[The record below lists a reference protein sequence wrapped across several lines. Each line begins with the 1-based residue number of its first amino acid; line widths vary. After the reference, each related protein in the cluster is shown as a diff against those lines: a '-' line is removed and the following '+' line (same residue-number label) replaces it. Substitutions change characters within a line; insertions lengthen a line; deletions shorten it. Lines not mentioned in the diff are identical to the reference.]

1 MSKEIYLDFNSFM
14 GKQDEELKEIRKKI
28 ANYQKLISSSTN
40 TTTTERE
47 IDRDIR
53 KLKDTQNELENAYSN
68 RNAPSTIPGI
78 ELDRRQK
85 EIQKFGISIRDI
97 ENTFKNFQ
105 NQKYSFKGGNIND
118 NYQQSDEMKNM
129 SNSELLIF
137 QKEKIKE
144 QDKIIDDITLDV
156 KKGRVLAKEAK
167 NIMEQQNKELD
178 QLQEE
183 IERVDSRFQRGIKRF
198 ENYVQKQSGCC
209 IIIILIIELAIA
221 LLIFFILG

>member
-1 MSKEIYLDFNSFM
+1 MSKEIYIDFNPFM
-14 GKQDEELKEIRKKI
+14 GKQDEALKEVRKKI
-28 ANYQKLISSSTN
+28 ANYQKLISTGTN
-40 TTTTERE
+40 TTTTESE

-53 KLKDTQNELENAYSN
+53 KLKDTQNELDNAYSN

-85 EIQKFGISIRDI
+85 EIQKLGISIRDI

-105 NQKYSFKGGNIND
+105 NQKYSFKGGNMNE

-129 SNSELLIF
+129 SNSELLLY
-137 QKEKIKE
+137 QKDKIKE

-156 KKGRVLAKEAK
+156 KKGRVLAKEAG

-178 QLQEE
+178 QLQED
-183 IERVDSRFQRGIKRF
+183 IERLDSKFQRGIKRF
-198 ENYVQKQSGCC
+198 ENYVQRQSGCC
-209 IIIILIIELAIA
+209 IMIVLIIELAIA
-221 LLIFFILG
+221 FLIYFLLG

>member
-1 MSKEIYLDFNSFM
+1 M
-14 GKQDEELKEIRKKI
+14 GKQDEALKEVRKKI
-28 ANYQKLISSSTN
+28 ANYQKLISTGTN
-40 TTTTERE
+40 TTTTESE

-53 KLKDTQNELENAYSN
+53 KLKDTQNELDNAYSN

-85 EIQKFGISIRDI
+85 EIQKLGISIRDI

-105 NQKYSFKGGNIND
+105 NQKYSFKGGNMNE

-129 SNSELLIF
+129 SNSELLLY
-137 QKEKIKE
+137 QKDKIKE

-156 KKGRVLAKEAK
+156 KKGRVLAKEAG

-178 QLQEE
+178 QLQED
-183 IERVDSRFQRGIKRF
+183 IERLDSKFQRGIKRF
-198 ENYVQKQSGCC
+198 ENYVQRQSGCC
-209 IIIILIIELAIA
+209 IMIVLIIELAIA
-221 LLIFFILG
+221 FLIYFLLG

>member
-1 MSKEIYLDFNSFM
+1 
-14 GKQDEELKEIRKKI
+14 
-28 ANYQKLISSSTN
+28 
-40 TTTTERE
+40 
-47 IDRDIR
+47 
-53 KLKDTQNELENAYSN
+53 
-68 RNAPSTIPGI
+68 
-78 ELDRRQK
+78 
-85 EIQKFGISIRDI
+85 
-97 ENTFKNFQ
+97 
-105 NQKYSFKGGNIND
+105 
-118 NYQQSDEMKNM
+118 MKNM
-129 SNSELLIF
+129 SNSELLTF

-156 KKGRVLAKEAK
+156 KKGRVLAKEAG